1 MKDFFE
7 RYSYQTVHLFLNQIA
22 IGIFGTM
29 LAFAGG
35 MAESQPLK
43 VGSSVFAIL
52 FFLFLQFA
60 SAWRVGA
67 EDRVS
72 IDLGKRGRDLWVPVK
87 MWALANSLNFL
98 LAIFMALATLFPDGG
113 FLSTLG
119 GIATPIKLIAE
130 GMYIGVL
137 AIQVNGA
144 PLNTLWFVHFLTPL
158 PALAAIIAAYLCG
171 INNINFG
178 GLFSQSAPRK

>member
-7 RYSYQTVHLFLNQIA
+7 RYSYQTVHLLLNQIA
-22 IGIFGTM
+22 IGIFGSM

-35 MAESQPLK
+35 MAESQALK

-67 EDRVS
+67 EDRLS
-72 IDLGKRGRDLWVPVK
+72 IDLGKRKRDLWVPVK
-87 MWALANSLNFL
+87 MWALANSLNFF
-98 LAIFMALATLFPDGG
+98 LAIFIALATLFPDGG

-119 GIATPIKLIAE
+119 GISTPIKLIAE

-137 AIQVNGA
+137 TIPVNGA
-144 PLNTLWFVHFLTPL
+144 PLNTVWFIHFITPM
-158 PALAAIIAAYLCG
+158 PALAAIVAAYLCG

>member
-7 RYSYQTVHLFLNQIA
+7 RYSYQSVHLFLNQIA
-22 IGIFGTM
+22 IGIFGTV

-35 MAESQPLK
+35 MADSQALK
-43 VGSSVFAIL
+43 IGSSVFAIL

-72 IDLGKRGRDLWVPVK
+72 IDLGKRKRDLWVPVK

-98 LAIFMALATLFPDGG
+98 LATCISLALLFGNGG

-130 GMYIGVL
+130 GMYVGVL
-137 AIQVNGA
+137 SINVGET
-144 PLNTLWFVHFLTPL
+144 PLNAIWFMHFLTPL
-158 PALAAIIAAYLCG
+158 PALAAIVAAYFCG